1 MTPDEIV
8 NEANRLTELGGQ
20 LKTLAKWRATCAQ
33 FSPPVDCVCSEL
45 HTAVSGIAKDAL
57 RAEVARWFADGLA
70 AWEARV
76 CGEMRAIARGMSAE
90 EKPLEL
96 SRGDVVTAEA
106 VVPWLEYIQFVPALL
121 PAPAV
126 CPYYVRWVTVEGQS
140 LLYSHK
146 MDRWVATSD
155 EKPFPTLEA
164 ARQAAALSP
173 EPPTWKEFEERNKQN
188 EE

>member
-33 FSPPVDCVCSEL
+33 FSHPVDCVINEL
-45 HTAVSGIAKDAL
+45 HIAGSAIAKDAL
-57 RAEVARWFADGLA
+57 RAEVAQWFADGLA

-76 CGEMRAIARGMSAE
+76 CGEMRVIARGMSAGE

-96 SRGDVVTAEA
+96 SRGDVRPKPWARFLTILPKEA
-106 VVPWLEYIQFVPALL
+106 GEIW
-121 PAPAV
+121 
-126 CPYYVRWVTVEGQS
+126 VRWTGADGIYRWLHPVDSWWVEEPDQINMPLFFS
-140 LLYSHK
+140 Y
-146 MDRWVATSD
+146 D
-155 EKPFPTLEA
+155 A
-164 ARQAAALSP
+164 ARKAADESP
-173 EPPTWKEFEERNKQN
+173 EPPTWKEFEKRNEQN